1 MHSMDMYQGGMGM
14 GMGMP
19 MPGMGMQMGDMA
31 PNMMHGLPF
40 PGADCVQQ
48 GTTLGLM
55 PLPKWSQL
63 QLQICTVVFKLKVV
77 QLTCLRMYFRKPCF
91 E

>member
-1 MHSMDMYQGGMGM
+1 MHSMDMYQGSMGM

-19 MPGMGMQMGDMA
+19 MPGMGIQMGDMA

-48 GTTLGLM
+48 GTTLGLI
-55 PLPKWSQL
+55 PVHKWSQ
-63 QLQICTVVFKLKVV
+63 QLQICTAAQTLSSAADLPVHVFL
-77 QLTCLRMYFRKPCF
+77 QTCC